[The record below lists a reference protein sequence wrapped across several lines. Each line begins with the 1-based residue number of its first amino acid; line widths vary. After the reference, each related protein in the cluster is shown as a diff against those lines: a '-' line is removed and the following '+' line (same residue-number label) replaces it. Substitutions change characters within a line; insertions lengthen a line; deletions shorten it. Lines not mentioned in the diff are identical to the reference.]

1 MNKEMVPNYYNC
13 ISITIS
19 YKLWMTMNKTKK
31 LTNRKVKKLIHN
43 NLDFYFLFIK
53 NNIIEK

>member
-1 MNKEMVPNYYNC
+1 MNKEMVPNYYSC